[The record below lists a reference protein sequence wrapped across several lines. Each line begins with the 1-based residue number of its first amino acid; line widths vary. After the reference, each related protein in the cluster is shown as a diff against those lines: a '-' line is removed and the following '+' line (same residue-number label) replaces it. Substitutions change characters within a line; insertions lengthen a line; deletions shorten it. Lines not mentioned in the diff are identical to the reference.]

1 MLIIFFSLIFSCVR
15 VVKKLVRFWAF
26 VKDRTLKTVW
36 WITSIV
42 LVCGKQCHRVKCY
55 VRYQNENENIADPVH
70 NASKG
75 RIIFNWATVSACFW
89 REWYWTV
96 SRFNRAY
103 YINKLAFSFCLLL
116 VGCYFSKF
124 PLSASHFAA
133 FFLTSSSAFLLL
145 SCTAYSGDYK
155 PSRTSQRA
163 WYLELVAGTILYQSC
178 DSYIDYRSS
187 SEWST
192 SWLFWRVKGCL

>member
-1 MLIIFFSLIFSCVR
+1 MCPCR
-15 VVKKLVRFWAF
+15 KKNSSVRFWAF

-36 WITSIV
+36 WITSIL

-133 FFLTSSSAFLLL
+133 FFWRHHLPFCCWVVRPTAAITSRPERRSAPGIWSSSPGPYYTSPA
-145 SCTAYSGDYK
+145 TATLTTGQAASEV
-155 PSRTSQRA
+155 Q
-163 WYLELVAGTILYQSC
+163 AGCS
-178 DSYIDYRSS
+178 D
-187 SEWST
+187 
-192 SWLFWRVKGCL
+192 V